1 MNSLKKLIPKDILK
15 YLTFGSF
22 GMGTYNIIN
31 SIKAREIQ
39 QQLNKEIEKNLRLQ
53 ELLNEM
59 TKKRIECLESNNQI
73 LSRF

>member
-1 MNSLKKLIPKDILK
+1 MNFKKLIPKDILK
-15 YLTFGSF
+15 YLTVGSF
-22 GMGTYNIIN
+22 GMGTYIIRN

-39 QQLNKEIEKNLRLQ
+39 QKLNEEKERNLRLQ

-59 TKKRIECLESNNQI
+59 TEKRIKCLESNNQI